1 MTMRR
6 KVAAKAATIVVA
18 IVVAI
23 LGVVAFALRPGGVL
37 AGTEFAH
44 AVAVVVSLDRLT
56 LEVAP
61 PLAPSRVDVI
71 WHAYASPDGTAPSQ
85 VVSAGALAAPI
96 PRVYGE
102 NDVEILYAGQ
112 RVDTIRQFKTAWWHY
127 HAYSIS
133 LKPNEAGRPVAKL
146 TAVGVDAVH

>member
-1 MTMRR
+1 MRR
-6 KVAAKAATIVVA
+6 KVAAVAATIVVA
-18 IVVAI
+18 IA
-23 LGVVAFALRPGGVL
+23 GVIAFALRPGGVL

-61 PLAPSRVDVI
+61 PLVPSRVDVI
-71 WHAYASPDGTAPSQ
+71 WHAQGDPDGTGPSQ

-96 PRVYGE
+96 PRAYGE

-112 RVDTIRQFKTAWWHY
+112 RVDTLRQFKTAWWHY

-133 LKPNEAGRPVAKL
+133 LRPNDAGVPVAKL

>member
-6 KVAAKAATIVVA
+6 KVAAVTATIVVA
-18 IVVAI
+18 IA
-23 LGVVAFALRPGGVL
+23 GVIAFALRPGGVL

-71 WHAYASPDGTAPSQ
+71 WHAYANPDGTAPSQ

-102 NDVEILYAGQ
+102 NDVEILYAGE
-112 RVDTIRQFKTAWWHY
+112 RVDTIRQFKSAWWHY
-127 HAYSIS
+127 HAYPISIE
-133 LKPNEAGRPVAKL
+133 PNEAGRPVAKL